1 MFAKSHKSYK
11 SGKASLWVLLLLTGL
26 LLVAIVASCLFG
38 MVDIRMED
46 LRKAYVLWSEKGE
59 TVKIWEY
66 FLNFRIPRVLMSVLV
81 GAVLSVCGA
90 AYQSIFRN
98 PLTDPYVLGVSSGAS
113 LGAAAAFLLGLNV
126 ISFGVEGMALVAALL
141 TVLLIYT
148 IATIGNRMHTT
159 TLLLTGVCLT
169 LLISA
174 VISFLIALNPHK
186 MESIY
191 FWTMGSFENSVWDD
205 VLMLLPVSVL
215 GIGVVLWY
223 GRDLNLLLAGSEAA
237 RSMGVE
243 VEKVRRVLL
252 LVTTVM
258 VAFAVSTCGVIGF
271 VGLIVPHAVRLV
283 AGPDNRKVVPYSMF
297 CGAIFVLLCDMLAHT
312 VVYPGELPVG
322 SLTSMVG
329 APMFIYLLYK
339 NKKSY

>member
-1 MFAKSHKSYK
+1 MKTADKSTHAN
-11 SGKASLWVLLLLTGL
+11 GWVLAGMTVVLLTAMAG
-26 LLVAIVASCLFG
+26 SCLLG
-38 MVDIRMED
+38 AVDFKWDEIWHSQIFWQ
-46 LRKAYVLWSEKGE
+46 LRL
-59 TVKIWEY
+59 
-66 FLNFRIPRVLMSVLV
+66 PRVLMSVLT

-113 LGAAAAFLLGLNV
+113 LGAAVAILLGLEAWLW
-126 ISFGVEGMALVAALL
+126 GVGGMALVAALL
-141 TVLLIYT
+141 TVLFIYR
-148 IATIGNRMHTT
+148 IASIGNRMHTT

-174 VISFLIALNPHK
+174 VISFLMVLNHDK
-186 MESIY
+186 MDSII
-191 FWTMGSFENSVWDD
+191 FWTMGSFGSVSWTD
-205 VLMLLPVSVL
+205 VAALAPVAVA

-243 VEKVRRVLL
+243 VEKVKRLL
-252 LVTTVM
+252 LLATTLM
-258 VAFAVSTCGVIGF
+258 VAFAVSSCGVIGF

-283 AGPDNRKVVPYSMF
+283 AGPDNRKVVPYSML
-297 CGAIFVLLCDMLAHT
+297 CGALFVLVCDTLARTMLR
-312 VVYPGELPVG
+312 PSELPVG

-329 APMFIYLLYK
+329 APLFIYLLYK
-339 NKKSY
+339 SKKGY